1 MLGNDLKVFDL
12 SSVILILGLFPDI
25 LFNDIGTPI
34 SIDSQENQEV
44 LSEANGWSKK
54 GVFLGR

>member
-1 MLGNDLKVFDL
+1 MPGNDLKVFDL

-25 LFNDIGTPI
+25 LFNDIGKPI